1 MALFNLKKRE
11 GAGQKAQSRKHRVML
26 VDDEPSNLK
35 ALGAMLG
42 DEYDVILAN
51 DGEEA
56 YQMLMAMPDR
66 DDIALIISDQ
76 RMPRLTGTEL
86 LEKVK
91 ALMPRTMRIILT
103 GYSDLQAIMDCLNR
117 AEIYRY
123 VCKPFD
129 RDDMMMTVRRAI
141 EAFELRVRVDQY
153 NKNLEYQAFH
163 DPLTNLPNRRSL
175 DADIVTEIG
184 KDAARVGFVLLKL
197 DRFKAVVAG
206 QGHAF
211 GDQLLLQASKAL
223 AAAVAGM
230 QGMVPGAKLYRF
242 DGATFAALLPGVKDQ
257 SQLER
262 FSQGLLDSMHTPLDV
277 NGFEYFLNLK
287 VGISTYPEDGQ
298 TAVDLMKNTDAA
310 FSRAKEV
317 AGSNVIFYRSE
328 MNVRSARMLQLEQDL
343 RHAVAR
349 NELRLYYQPQVDIGS
364 GRIAGLEALVR
375 WQHPTQGL
383 IPPMDFIPLAE
394 STGLIVPIGEW
405 VLREACEQNR
415 RWLDQGR
422 DMVVAV
428 NISARQFHHPKFL
441 DMVGSVLHQSG
452 LPAASLELEITESV
466 SVGDMERSIEIMH
479 RLRDMGVHL
488 SIDDFGTGYS
498 SLNYLKS
505 FPLSNLKVDQSFVR
519 TMLQSP
525 DNAAIT
531 KTVITLGHT
540 LGMRV
545 IAEGVETQSHLEQL
559 ADYKCDLV
567 QGYLFARPMPVS
579 ELDDWLRGWH
589 EKPLAAIVIR

>member
-42 DEYDVILAN
+42 DEYDVVLAN

-66 DDIALIISDQ
+66 EEIALIISDQ

-153 NKNLEYQAFH
+153 NKNLEYQAYH

-175 DADIVTEIG
+175 DTDIATEISQES
-184 KDAARVGFVLLKL
+184 ARVGFVLFKL

-242 DGATFAALLPGVKDQ
+242 DGATFAALLPAVRDLA
-257 SQLER
+257 QLER
-262 FSQGLLDSMHTPLDV
+262 FSQGLLDSMHSPLDV

-287 VGISTYPEDGQ
+287 VGVSTYPEDGQ

-310 FSRAKEV
+310 FSRAKDV
-317 AGSNVIFYRSE
+317 AGSNVVFYRSE

-349 NELRLYYQPQVDIGS
+349 NELRLHYQPQVDIGS
-364 GRIAGLEALVR
+364 GRVAGLEALVR

-383 IPPMDFIPLAE
+383 IPPLDFIPLAE

-415 RWLDQGR
+415 RWLDAGR

-441 DMVGSVLHQSG
+441 EMVGSVLHHSG
-452 LPAASLELEITESV
+452 LPAAFLELEITESV

-567 QGYLFARPMPVS
+567 QGYLFARPMPVND
-579 ELDDWLRGWH
+579 LDDWLRGWN

>member
-11 GAGQKAQSRKHRVML
+11 GAGQKAQGKKHRVML

-35 ALGAMLG
+35 ALSAMLG
-42 DEYDVILAN
+42 DEYDILLAN

-56 YQMLMAMPDR
+56 YEILTAMPDR

-91 ALMPRTMRIILT
+91 SLMPRTMRIILT

-129 RDDMMMTVRRAI
+129 RDDMMMTVKRAI

-163 DPLTNLPNRRSL
+163 DPLTSLPNRRSL
-175 DADIVTEIG
+175 DRDMAAEIATG
-184 KDAARVGFVLLKL
+184 ARLAFVLLKL
-197 DRFKAVVAG
+197 DRFKAVIAG

-211 GDQLLLQASKAL
+211 GDQLLLEASKTL
-223 AAAVAGM
+223 ASAVAGM
-230 QGMVPGAKLYRF
+230 QGMVPGSTLYRF
-242 DGATFAALLPGVKDQ
+242 DGATFAAMMPRLRDLGQV
-257 SQLER
+257 ER
-262 FSQGLLDSMHTPLDV
+262 FTQGLLDCMHTALDV

-287 VGISTYPEDGQ
+287 IGVSTYPEDGQ
-298 TAVDLMKNTDAA
+298 TAVELMRNTDAA

-317 AGSNVIFYRSE
+317 AGSNVMYYRSE
-328 MNVRSARMLQLEQDL
+328 MNVRSARLLQLEQDL
-343 RHAVAR
+343 RHAVGR
-349 NELRLYYQPQVDIGS
+349 NELRLYYQPQVDIAS

-375 WQHPTQGL
+375 WMHPAHGL

-394 STGLIVPIGEW
+394 TTGLIVPIGEW

-415 RWLDQGR
+415 RWIDEGR

-441 DMVGSVLHQSG
+441 EMVGSVLHQTG

-545 IAEGVETQSHLEQL
+545 IAEGVETQTHLEHL

-567 QGYLFARPMPVS
+567 QGYLFAKPMPVD
-579 ELDDWLRGWH
+579 ELNHWLRGWH